1 MVEGRR
7 AEMQDQAHGLRFPV
21 AYQGGQVMMW
31 IIIVGSISGLGLA
44 YGLVLLK
51 DWMDGNG

>member
-1 MVEGRR
+1 
-7 AEMQDQAHGLRFPV
+7 
-21 AYQGGQVMMW
+21 MMW
-31 IIIVGSISGLGLA
+31 IIIVGSTIGLGLA

>member
-1 MVEGRR
+1 
-7 AEMQDQAHGLRFPV
+7 MQDQAHGLRLSV

-31 IIIVGSISGLGLA
+31 IIIVGSIIGLGLA